1 MNEFECLTS
10 HSRAWEVSH
19 CIYTF
24 RKSPP
29 VNLTYSWKLSEK
41 LVRDGWTAFPQ
52 GVFPVCGI
60 VNMGKQHVGLV
71 MGVLFLREDQGE
83 NSGAGA
89 ETSRRE
95 YSEWWIWYVPDVCAL
110 AGVRF
115 LQPSREKG
123 ICRLDKLNRWNGTLV
138 LGWLDGFYAA
148 EFWFSQAFS
157 SVLILTE
164 NPRSGAGNLNR
175 SSEWNIPKL
184 SGSLEKPHYRL
195 KVSQFQYFG
204 AISKK

>member
-10 HSRAWEVSH
+10 HSIAGEVSH
-19 CIYTF
+19 CIYKF

-29 VNLTYSWKLSEK
+29 FNLTYSWKLSEK

-89 ETSRRE
+89 ETSRRACP
-95 YSEWWIWYVPDVCAL
+95 EWWIWYVPEVCAL

-115 LQPSREKG
+115 LQPSRKKG
-123 ICRLDKLNRWNGTLV
+123 ICRLDKLNRQNGALTFT
-138 LGWLDGFYAA
+138 WLDDSCPVK
-148 EFWFSQAFS
+148 FWSSQAFS
-157 SVLILTE
+157 SVLLFSRKIQD
-164 NPRSGAGNLNR
+164 
-175 SSEWNIPKL
+175 
-184 SGSLEKPHYRL
+184 LERE
-195 KVSQFQYFG
+195 
-204 AISKK
+204 I